1 MLSSSTVEPK
11 GSPLLPPQRLVCWA
25 RVRPVLTVLVT
36 LAAVVVFVV
45 ALEGKG
51 HTFTAALHTAPLGLL
66 GLAAGLQLLA
76 LLSRTEAWNVSVRA
90 AGATVGRR
98 CLYRAASVGSVAS
111 VANGQ
116 LSVAARIAV
125 LRRSSP
131 AGSPRVPALL
141 GAEVPILATEAIL
154 AALTSFTLVG
164 PLGLPWW
171 VPLLCVGVTVTLGAG
186 LCALAASRRRGLWTG
201 LAVLRSLDGRS
212 RVVALVL
219 VAVLAQIARNY
230 LILRSTG
237 VAVSLFDSIAVLIAM
252 VTISQLPL
260 GPSVGA
266 AATVL
271 ILGTHGVATVA
282 AAGVLL
288 TATGTAGALCFAA
301 WAAGDWLVGSG
312 RFARRDGGARDHG
325 ATERAYLR
333 RPHQADLARAIHLP
347 LAFTTRPRPWAA
359 PAFA

>member
-1 MLSSSTVEPK
+1 V
-11 GSPLLPPQRLVCWA
+11 LPPKSQACWA
-25 RVRPVLTVLVT
+25 RVRPALTVLVT
-36 LAAVVVFVV
+36 LTAAVVFVL
-45 ALEGKG
+45 ALKGKSAS
-51 HTFTAALHTAPLGLL
+51 FSAALHTATLGLL
-66 GLAAGLQLLA
+66 GLAAALQLLA
-76 LLSRTEAWNVSVRA
+76 LLSRTEAWNVCVRA
-90 AGATVGRR
+90 TGATVDRR
-98 CLYRAASVGSVAS
+98 RLYRASSVGSVAS

-131 AGSPRVPALL
+131 EGSPRVPALL
-141 GAEVPILATEAIL
+141 GAELPIIVTEAIL

-171 VPLLCVGVTVTLGAG
+171 VPLLCVAATVGIGAG
-186 LCALAASRRRGLWTG
+186 LCALAGNRRRGLCAG

-212 RVVALVL
+212 RVIALVL

-271 ILGTHGVATVA
+271 ILGAHGVATVA

-301 WAAGDWLVGSG
+301 WAAVDWLAREG
-312 RFARRDGGARDHG
+312 RQTQRSRVRG

-333 RPHQADLARAIHLP
+333 RPPQADLARAIHLP
-347 LAFTTRPRPWAA
+347 LAFATRPRPWAA